1 MSRILSCWYHTHK
14 LLFVYMRNSEEVVWG
29 NGGFVEE
36 NGMKIARKKTLLTL
50 V

>member
-14 LLFVYMRNSEEVVWG
+14 LLFVYMRNSEVVWG